1 MIWKKLVTKILSN
14 IILTFSITLILSI
27 IITCVGMSMLIDVL
41 GFKDNIFLL
50 YIVFINT
57 LTILNMVIIALF
69 LAIKYIKII
78 MKVLNG
84 DYNKN
89 EK

>member
-1 MIWKKLVTKILSN
+1 MKKLVTKILSN